1 MRLRVPQT
9 AATAAAA
16 LCAAVVAACGS
27 SGTGATPTPAGG
39 ASGGVRAQGSGCV
52 SQSQAQQ
59 IWTDIDNRI
68 IAFEAH
74 PKSAT
79 PDTVATGAAL
89 EAIQTYL
96 AQQLE
101 ANNWTEREV
110 DKLESLT
117 VASAGCNNGTLVVH
131 GTITLVTDEYLAG
144 DGQVDHHDS
153 QEGQKQ
159 DFIDNYVRVGGYWKE
174 SQLQNPSQ
182 AAPTATPQVI

>member
-1 MRLRVPQT
+1 MRFRVPPS
-9 AATAAAA
+9 AATLAGSA
-16 LCAAVVAACGS
+16 LCAGLLAACGAS
-27 SGTGATPTPAGG
+27 SAKATPAGG
-39 ASGGVRAQGSGCV
+39 AIGGVRAQGSGCV
-52 SQSQAQQ
+52 SQAQAQQ

-74 PKSAT
+74 PKTAT

-110 DKLESLT
+110 DKLDSLT
-117 VASAGCNNGTLVVH
+117 VANAGCNNGTLVVH

-159 DFIDNYVRVGGYWKE
+159 DFIDNYVRVGGYWKQ
-174 SQLQNPSQ
+174 SQLQNPNQ
-182 AAPTATPQVI
+182 AAPTASPQVI

>member
-1 MRLRVPQT
+1 MRFSLPQT
-9 AATAAAA
+9 AATIVASA
-16 LCAAVVAACGS
+16 LCAGLVAACGS
-27 SGTGATPTPAGG
+27 SSGAATPGA
-39 ASGGVRAQGSGCV
+39 ASGGVRAQGTGCV
-52 SQSQAQQ
+52 SQAQAQQ
-59 IWTDIDNRI
+59 IWTGIDNQI

-74 PKSAT
+74 PKTAT
-79 PDTVATGAAL
+79 PGTVATGAAL

-110 DKLESLT
+110 DKLDSLT
-117 VASAGCNNGTLVVH
+117 VANAGCNNGTLVVH

-159 DFIDNYVRVGGYWKE
+159 DFIDNYVRVGGYWKQ
-174 SQLQNPSQ
+174 SQLQNPNQS
-182 AAPTATPQVI
+182 APTATPEVI

>member
-1 MRLRVPQT
+1 MRFRAPQT
-9 AATAAAA
+9 AATVAG
-16 LCAAVVAACGS
+16 LTSCAVLVAACGS
-27 SGTGATPTPAGG
+27 SSPATPSLSGG
-39 ASGGVRAQGSGCV
+39 ADGAVRAQGTGCV
-52 SQSQAQQ
+52 SQAQARQ

-74 PKSAT
+74 PKTAT
-79 PDTVATGAAL
+79 PDSVATGAAL
-89 EAIQTYL
+89 QAIQTYL

-117 VASAGCNNGTLVVH
+117 VANAGCNNGTLVVH

-144 DGQVDHHDS
+144 DGHVDHHDS

-159 DFIDNYVRVGGYWKE
+159 DFIDNYVRVGGYWKQ
-174 SQLQNPSQ
+174 SQLQNPNQ

>member
-1 MRLRVPQT
+1 M
-9 AATAAAA
+9 
-16 LCAAVVAACGS
+16 
-27 SGTGATPTPAGG
+27 
-39 ASGGVRAQGSGCV
+39 RAQGSGCV
-52 SQSQAQQ
+52 SKSQAQQ
-59 IWTDIDNRI
+59 IWTEIDNRI

-110 DKLESLT
+110 DKLDSLT
-117 VASAGCNNGTLVVH
+117 VSDAGCNNGTLVVH

-159 DFIDNYVRVGGYWKE
+159 DFIDNYVRVGGYWKQ
-174 SQLQNPSQ
+174 SQLQNPNQ
-182 AAPTATPQVI
+182 AAPTATPEVI